1 MNKKS
6 IQKKYL
12 FLGPLLIGLVFLNLN
27 SIYEPE
33 PLMNYTQLN
42 KKVGNIGERIQRLQ
56 SNSQDPQGEYVD
68 NTDTLKEMEKHSAKY
83 PDLEN
88 PVEYAPQVD
97 VIPENSRVEIKKQ
110 SPIVQEKLSK
120 SESESDIKYEWGRAC
135 RIMQILSVEDL
146 AHYALLLTRFSDI
159 VIAEKDADNL
169 PGVNRNV
176 AKETHAEMQKEW
188 KRIDPSSDLRF
199 DDKVCQVYDRIKA
212 MPFVFGYL
220 CDENMKKQAD
230 KILLKNQIEHMNKV
244 REDFGKVLRN
254 IVEKHYN
261 KHSVFYKGLEK
272 TYLSRHELYLA
283 VRKSIT
289 KLAVTGDWEALNLF
303 DHKKIDRFAHYAAW
317 TPDKDAENKEF
328 IKAAAEFAQSTIN
341 SLFKLFGKKTISFN
355 KWSKLKVGG
364 VVAAAAIGLGLLAE
378 HKTGFFSKIK
388 NDLAPQMWS
397 YLAPS
402 RG

>member
-12 FLGPLLIGLVFLNLN
+12 FLGPLLVGLVFLSLN
-27 SIYEPE
+27 SIYKPNFEMKHTTLRE
-33 PLMNYTQLN
+33 KLQNMRA
-42 KKVGNIGERIQRLQ
+42 NIEEMKSDIQDVQ
-56 SNSQDPQGEYVD
+56 HIDK
-68 NTDTLKEMEKHSAKY
+68 LKEMEKYSAKY

-120 SESESDIKYEWGRAC
+120 SESDIKYEWGRAC

-188 KRIDPSSDLRF
+188 KRIDPSDLRF